1 MKQRHTA
8 TGMYPLAHPFALPL
22 DQHGTYPIEVL
33 GTATLVVSIAITLA
47 WLFYLYR

>member
-8 TGMYPLAHPFALPL
+8 TDMHPFALALPL
-22 DQHGTYPIEVL
+22 HQHGTYPIEVL
-33 GTATLVVSIAITLA
+33 GTATLVISIVVTFA